1 MKSKIAHNAALILGA
16 GLLTA
21 TVAHANPTAPDTTF
35 PKGPITM
42 LVGFAPGGGTDALAR
57 LVANA
62 LSQKLAQPVVVEN
75 RPGANGI
82 LATNTLSASKPDGY
96 TLLFT
101 IPAHVTNPLISP
113 NATYDVL
120 DGFAPVSKVSTTSW
134 VLVAPPTFPPDTVSE
149 VVDRAKTTPTTYGS
163 PGVAS
168 TPSLA
173 MELFN
178 ADAGINMTHVPY
190 KGSGPA
196 LVDLLAGRIDLM
208 LATTFQASQH
218 LAEGKLKGIAIL
230 TDQRDSLVPDIPT
243 STEAGWPDF
252 QLDVWTG
259 IFAPKGTPEAVVQ
272 KLSDAVGS
280 IMNDEATRRDLAAQ
294 GFETAYL
301 PSEQFQQQ
309 ITDEYKLWEDV
320 IKNNKIQF
328 D

>member
-1 MKSKIAHNAALILGA
+1 MKSTITRTAALILGA
-16 GLLTA
+16 GLFSAAMASANAAGSDTA
-21 TVAHANPTAPDTTF
+21 YPT
-35 PKGPITM
+35 GPITM

-62 LSQKLAQPVVVEN
+62 LSKKLAQPVVVEN

-82 LATNTLSASKPDGY
+82 LATNTLTASKPDGY

-113 NATYDVL
+113 NATYNVL
-120 DGFAPVSKVSTTSW
+120 EDFAPVSKVSTTSW
-134 VLVAPPTFPPDTVSE
+134 VMVAPPSFPPNTVSE
-149 VVDRAKTTPTTYGS
+149 VVEHAKTTPTTYGS

-178 ADAGINMTHVPY
+178 ADAGVSMTHVPY

-208 LATTFQASQH
+208 LATTFQVSQH

-230 TDQRDSLVPDIPT
+230 TEQRDPMVPAIPT
-243 STEAGWPDF
+243 SAEAGWPQF

-259 IFAPKGTPEAVVQ
+259 IFAPKGTPDAVVR
-272 KLSDAVGS
+272 KLSDALGS

-294 GFETAYL
+294 GFESAYL
-301 PSEQFQQQ
+301 PTEAFRQQ
-309 ITDEYKLWEDV
+309 INDEYKLWEDV
-320 IKNNKIQF
+320 IKNKKIQF